1 MVDFPIERPLSA
13 TKVDLLSHIPSYFFQ
28 CMRSTSCIPPNLLQC
43 TRTTSR
49 ISPNLLQCTRTT
61 RVGNPMILTELMPK
75 GIHREII
82 TKAEDLASRLSR
94 LHFQP
99 ILHRDISSANVLLE
113 LSSASRCH
121 VKISDFGSQLI
132 VPGNVT
138 YMAPETLFPHLSS
151 RENVMDVY
159 TFGITHLEIA
169 TLPFILECCITHGEG
184 SGDDETYSSHKGKF
198 IYLI

>member
-1 MVDFPIERPLSA
+1 
-13 TKVDLLSHIPSYFFQ
+13 
-28 CMRSTSCIPPNLLQC
+28 
-43 TRTTSR
+43 
-49 ISPNLLQCTRTT
+49 
-61 RVGNPMILTELMPK
+61 MILTELMPK
-75 GIHREII
+75 GVHKVLEKIHSIHREII

-184 SGDDETYSSHKGKF
+184 SGDDETYSSHKGKL
-198 IYLI
+198 YLFNIIISLKDL